1 MIALL
6 LSRTTNDCVVVERTH
21 VLGDV
26 CLPEGSRLSLVS
38 NKPLLNALLRRGSRD
53 RRPLLYYNRWQHS
66 CVAALSLARTL
77 IAVFSIGFVGRE
89 CLLVSGAW

>member
-66 CVAALSLARTL
+66 CVAALSLSRTL